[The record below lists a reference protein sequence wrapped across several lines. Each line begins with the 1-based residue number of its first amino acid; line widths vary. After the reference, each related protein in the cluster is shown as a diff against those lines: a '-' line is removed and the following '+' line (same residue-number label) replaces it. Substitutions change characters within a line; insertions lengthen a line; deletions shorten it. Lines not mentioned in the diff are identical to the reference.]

1 MGARHRTKT
10 NKTKTKYRQLKD
22 EPYKNKEEL
31 NADAREGLAVPVY
44 KSRVRKITKSIL
56 KGKDHCHL
64 RHRKKSTSHNYF
76 TKWRS
81 GNA

>member
-31 NADAREGLAVPVY
+31 NADAREGWAVPVS
-44 KSRVRKITKSIL
+44 KSRVKKNHKIYIKRKGPLSFETPQKVNL
-56 KGKDHCHL
+56 
-64 RHRKKSTSHNYF
+64 T
-76 TKWRS
+76 
-81 GNA
+81 